1 MSRPKAPWSDYVRS
15 LPSTMTIAEMGESAR
30 ANGFPEVS
38 NTAIHSSRNAAGLE
52 YKRVLP
58 RREGVVYKNK
68 PGRKPGSKNAKSY
81 KAKNGKAKEPETA
94 AEAMAL
100 IRASKQEALKGP
112 AHSEMEAAMKR
123 IVLRYGT
130 QHIRAFLDRLELE

>member
-1 MSRPKAPWSDYVRS
+1 MLPK
-15 LPSTMTIAEMGESAR
+15 
-30 ANGFPEVS
+30 
-38 NTAIHSSRNAAGLE
+38 
-52 YKRVLP
+52 
-58 RREGVVYKNK
+58 REGVVYKNK

-123 IVLRYGT
+123 IALRYGT
-130 QHIRAFLDRLELE
+130 QHIRAFLDRLEPNRETRSPRSTPPPRASLPGVFYCLHVLSVVRLITIRSLAY